1 MPIAADTHNA
11 AAVVK
16 PFTISLILNIVS
28 TPMNPIPTT
37 ILSLSATRYES
48 TDGILIDIYVK
59 IVEPIATRL
68 FVLIP
73 AGLFNRSLL

>member
-16 PFTISLILNIVS
+16 PFTLSLILNIVS

-37 ILSLSATRYES
+37 ILATTHDGS